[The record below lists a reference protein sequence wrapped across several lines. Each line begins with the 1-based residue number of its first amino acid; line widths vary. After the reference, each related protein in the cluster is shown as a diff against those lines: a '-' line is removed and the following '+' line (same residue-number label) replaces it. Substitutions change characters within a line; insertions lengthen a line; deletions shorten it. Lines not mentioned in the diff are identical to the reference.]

1 MLCHGTKPKP
11 ERYISGRKENEMHKI
26 KVIIK
31 EPGKKP
37 RSTNISASLENL
49 QKTVGGYIEMVR
61 LTADCV
67 VLCDEDGRRKHN
79 QYTCNI
85 CGHNFVG
92 TIILCGTAGEEFAD
106 IPIDFQ
112 DAKRMFPNLWE
123 VEDHDD

>member
-1 MLCHGTKPKP
+1 
-11 ERYISGRKENEMHKI
+11 MHKI

-49 QKTVGGYIEMVR
+49 QKTVGGYVEMVR

-67 VLCDEDGRRKHN
+67 VLCDEEGRWNGKLPC
-79 QYTCNI
+79 CNI
-85 CGHNFVG
+85 CGYDFCG

-112 DAKRMFPNLWE
+112 DAKRMFPMLWE
-123 VEDHDD
+123 V

>member
-1 MLCHGTKPKP
+1 
-11 ERYISGRKENEMHKI
+11 MHKI

-49 QKTVGGYIEMVR
+49 QKTVGGYVEMVR

-67 VLCDEDGRRKHN
+67 VLCDEDGISKHN
-79 QYTCNI
+79 RYTCNI
-85 CGHNFVG
+85 CGHKFAG
-92 TIILCGTAGEEFAD
+92 TIILCGTDGEEFAD

-112 DAKRMFPNLWE
+112 TAKQMFPMLWE
-123 VEDHDD
+123 VEDHE

>member
-1 MLCHGTKPKP
+1 
-11 ERYISGRKENEMHKI
+11 MHKI

-61 LTADCV
+61 LAEDGV
-67 VLCDEDGRRKHN
+67 VLCDEDSKLKGN
-79 QYTCNI
+79 PYTCNI
-85 CGHNFVG
+85 CGLDFYG

-112 DAKRMFPNLWE
+112 DAKRIFPMLWE
-123 VEDHDD
+123 V

>member
-1 MLCHGTKPKP
+1 
-11 ERYISGRKENEMHKI
+11 MHKI

-67 VLCDEDGRRKHN
+67 VLCDEEGRWNGKPPC
-79 QYTCNI
+79 CNI
-85 CGHNFVG
+85 IGYDFCG
-92 TIILCGTAGEEFAD
+92 TIILCGTDGEEFAD

-112 DAKRMFPNLWE
+112 QAKQMFPNLWE
-123 VEDHDD
+123 V

>member
-1 MLCHGTKPKP
+1 
-11 ERYISGRKENEMHKI
+11 MHKI

-79 QYTCNI
+79 RYTCNI

-92 TIILCGTAGEEFAD
+92 TLILCGTAGEEFAD

-112 DAKRMFPNLWE
+112 DAKRMFPMLWE
-123 VEDHDD
+123 VENHDD